1 MRIDRELE
9 ELDIYGYLDY
19 RAFLRDAYKQRKRTQ
34 QGFSYRAFARRA
46 GMRSPNFLKLVIDGD
61 RNLSMRSAEQF
72 AQALELDSNETSF
85 FIDLIGFGQANSS
98 VEKNYFLERIGSYRR
113 HQKVKRLERS
123 AFAYLSHWYY
133 PAIRELAAC
142 EAFTDD
148 PQWIADRLVPKI
160 SVSQAREALQVLL
173 ELGLLVRNDDG
184 LLIQGDSS
192 VSTGN
197 EMRSLAIGNFHR
209 QMMERAESA
218 IDAVPQ
224 RHREISGV
232 TVALSQQGFEAL
244 KRRIH
249 ALRSEI
255 LRLAEDES
263 AADRVI
269 QFNFQA
275 FPLTKPEE
283 P

>member
-1 MRIDRELE
+1 
-9 ELDIYGYLDY
+9 
-19 RAFLRDAYKQRKRTQ
+19 
-34 QGFSYRAFARRA
+34 
-46 GMRSPNFLKLVIDGD
+46 
-61 RNLSMRSAEQF
+61 MRSAEQF

-85 FIDLIGFGQANSS
+85 FIDLIGFSQANSS
-98 VEKNYFLERIGSYRR
+98 VEKNHFLERIGSYRR

-160 SVSQAREALQVLL
+160 SVSQAREALEVLL
-173 ELGLLVRNDDG
+173 ELGLLVHDDDG

-197 EMRSLAIGNFHR
+197 EMRSLAVGNFHR
-209 QMMERAESA
+209 QMMERAEGA

-232 TVALSQQGFEAL
+232 TVALSQRGFEAL

-249 ALRSEI
+249 ELRSEI
-255 LRLAEDES
+255 LRLAEDEP